1 MDNVSTATYVYDAQG
16 RRVQKKT
23 SAGTVDYLYDLSGHQ
38 AAEVSSTGAWNRGE
52 IYAAGRHLVTYSG
65 GNSGT
70 TYFDFTDWLGTERVR
85 TDPTMATKET
95 CTNLPFG
102 DSQTCTGT
110 NVSPLAFTGQQYD
123 PEDNFTNFQFRQH
136 DATQGHWLT
145 TDPSGLAAVDPTN
158 PQTWNRYAYAGNNPV
173 NNVDPLGLDYAGCEG
188 DWDPFGTCGFCNEYD
203 FFCGSNLPC
212 FEACGSAPEDNILL
226 GGSPPHPRQWPDNET
241 LGLPPGINFKALSL
255 GDLFGLNP
263 NGPCDFGV
271 CEPAGSGFLGG
282 ATTLAGLNWFG
293 ALPQPLSG
301 WDKFFMVLS
310 CMALYPRMSRL

>member
-1 MDNVSTATYVYDAQG
+1 MSNLYVCWKGGDVEVSPQSFSSRYPENLFFLRIPVERLRSAVSIGGIDYDAAGNTTVDSFHTYLFSGGNQLASVDNGSTATYVYDAQG

-123 PEDNFTNFQFRQH
+123 SEDNFTNFQFRQH
-136 DATQGHWLT
+136 DATQGRWLT

-158 PQTWNRYAYAGNNPV
+158 PQTWNRYAYAVNNPA
-173 NNVDPLGLDYAGCEG
+173 NNVDPLGLEEMSPVEVGSG
-188 DWDPFGTCGFCNEYD
+188 G
-203 FFCGSNLPC
+203 CGSGG
-212 FEACGSAPEDNILL
+212 EDDSGDTGDDGDSANAF
-226 GGSPPHPRQWPDNET
+226 RQRT
-241 LGLPPGINFKALSL
+241 HAYRATFKYAYRSH
-255 GDLFGLNP
+255 N
-263 NGPCDFGV
+263 
-271 CEPAGSGFLGG
+271 
-282 ATTLAGLNWFG
+282 
-293 ALPQPLSG
+293 
-301 WDKFFMVLS
+301 
-310 CMALYPRMSRL
+310 